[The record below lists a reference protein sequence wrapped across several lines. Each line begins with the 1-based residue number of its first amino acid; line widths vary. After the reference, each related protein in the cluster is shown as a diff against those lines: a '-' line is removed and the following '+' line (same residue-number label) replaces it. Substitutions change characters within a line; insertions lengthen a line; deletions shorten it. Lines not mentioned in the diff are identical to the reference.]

1 MIDYLKYGVPFLIGV
16 ALSTGIVA
24 TTRQQLKCEC
34 PTIKLPPP
42 CKSIDFEK
50 IKNVRGL
57 TIKNEQYFIIDND
70 TIAYKVLDQLKSN
83 KKPD

>member
-1 MIDYLKYGVPFLIGV
+1 MIDYFKLGIPFIIGI
-16 ALSTGIVA
+16 ALATGIVY
-24 TTRQQLKCEC
+24 TTKEKTVCNC

-42 CKSIDFEK
+42 CKSIDFDK
-50 IKNVRGL
+50 IKNVRSL